1 MLKGLAETLQFTRG
15 LGFRLAALLSVAI
28 LPIGL
33 MSLIQTMYLSGEA
46 ERSAQTAIVGRTGTA
61 AAGER
66 ALLQSALG
74 TADALGPAVL
84 RDLENP
90 AACSAML
97 KSFVER
103 GATYVHAGFV
113 WLDGRTDCNSNG
125 QPRDLKGHAPYE
137 SFVANPTTMV
147 VATRDDSFGGVP
159 AVMVAQPLYRDR
171 ELLGYVSV
179 ALSQALLQ
187 STHSSIY
194 GSDGARTVTFNAN
207 GDILSADDGVIED
220 ISGALPRNETL
231 SSLIARAETT
241 FSDVTALGEQRVFSV
256 VSVVP
261 GLVYALG
268 SYSPT
273 EAGVQGYRVTKL
285 TAVLFA
291 VALWAVSLGV
301 AYYAVYRLVLRHVRE
316 LRGQM
321 RRFAVGDRA
330 APPRIMEDAPTE
342 IADVSRTF
350 HNMVRILNRDEAALE
365 AAIDDKTVLL
375 KEVHHRVKN
384 NLQLIA
390 SIISMQGRV
399 IEDYDAKR
407 VLRSVQDRVSSLA
420 SIYKNLY
427 QAEHLDS
434 VNADRLISEIVNQ
447 MMRASASPDH
457 RLEVEAD
464 IAPLVLQPDQAV
476 PLTLLTT
483 EAFTNAL
490 KYAGTPP
497 GHDKPWVR
505 IRLTRED
512 DSHARLEVANS
523 IGEQMPA
530 AESTGLGSQLI
541 EAFAMQLESEAD
553 IRMTETEFSLSLR
566 FHIEEIR
573 ALPVEERAV
582 VLTSAAREGARH

>member
-1 MLKGLAETLQFTRG
+1 MAGPAETFQFARG

-33 MSLIQTMYLSGEA
+33 MSLIQTLYLSGEA
-46 ERSAQTAIVGRTGTA
+46 ERSAETAIVGRTGAA

-66 ALLQSALG
+66 ALFQSALG

-84 RDLENP
+84 RDIGNP
-90 AACSAML
+90 EVCSQML

-103 GATYVHAGFV
+103 GATYVQAGFV
-113 WLDGRTDCNSNG
+113 QLDGTTLCNSGNT
-125 QPRDLKGHAPYE
+125 PRDLTGTPAYE
-137 SFVANPTTMV
+137 HFIANPTTMV
-147 VATRDDSFGGVP
+147 VPLESG
-159 AVMVAQPLYRDR
+159 AVSRQEVVIVGQPLYRER
-171 ELLGYVSV
+171 ELLGYVGVSV
-179 ALSQALLQ
+179 SKLLLQ

-194 GSDGARTVTFNAN
+194 GSNAAQTITFNSD
-207 GDILSADDGVIED
+207 GDILSADDEVAED
-220 ISGALPRNETL
+220 IIAALPRDQTL
-231 SSLIARAETT
+231 SSLISRSETT
-241 FSDVTALGEQRVFSV
+241 FTDITPSGEQRVFAV

-261 GLVYALG
+261 GLIYALG

-291 VALWAVSLGV
+291 VALWGVSLGV

-321 RRFAVGDRA
+321 RRFTVGDRA

-365 AAIDDKTVLL
+365 AALDDKTVLL

-399 IEDYDAKR
+399 IEDDDAKR
-407 VLRSVQDRVSSLA
+407 VLRSVQDRVAALA

-434 VNADRLISEIVNQ
+434 VNADRLMSEIINH
-447 MMRASASPDH
+447 MTRASVGPDR
-457 RLEVEAD
+457 RLD
-464 IAPLVLQPDQAV
+464 IETELAPLILPPDQAV
-476 PLTLLTT
+476 PLILLTT

-490 KYAGTPP
+490 KYAGTPA
-497 GHDKPWVR
+497 GHERPWARV
-505 IRLTRED
+505 RLTREGED
-512 DSHARLEVANS
+512 RARLEVANS
-523 IGEQMPA
+523 IGAQVQNLEG
-530 AESTGLGSQLI
+530 TGLGSQLI
-541 EAFAMQLESEAD
+541 EAFATQLET
-553 IRMTETEFSLSLR
+553 RTEITTTATEFVFSMPFR
-566 FHIEEIR
+566 IEEIR
-573 ALPVEERAV
+573 PLPLDDRAV
-582 VLTSAAREGARH
+582 VLTSAARDGARH

>member
-1 MLKGLAETLQFTRG
+1 MNLTETFQFAKG

-33 MSLIQTMYLSGEA
+33 MSLIQTLYLSGEA
-46 ERSAQTAIVGRTGTA
+46 ERSAETAIVGRTGAA

-66 ALLQSALG
+66 ALFQSALG
-74 TADALGPAVL
+74 TAHALGPAVL
-84 RDLENP
+84 RDIENP
-90 AACSAML
+90 EACSLML

-103 GATYVHAGFV
+103 GATYVYAGFV
-113 WLDGRTDCNSNG
+113 QLDGNTTCNSGGASRNLTG
-125 QPRDLKGHAPYE
+125 FEAYE
-137 SFVANPTTMV
+137 HFIANPTTMAVPMAKGAVSGQDV
-147 VATRDDSFGGVP
+147 VVVG
-159 AVMVAQPLYRDR
+159 QPLYRDR
-171 ELLGYVSV
+171 ELLGYVAVS
-179 ALSQALLQ
+179 LSQELLQ

-194 GSDGARTVTFNAN
+194 GSAGAQTITFNAD
-207 GDILSADDGVIED
+207 GEILSADDGVVED
-220 ISGALPRNETL
+220 IGGALPRDQTL
-231 SSLIARAETT
+231 KELISKAETT
-241 FSDVTALGEQRVFSV
+241 FTDITASGEQRVFAV

-261 GLVYALG
+261 GLIYALG

-291 VALWAVSLGV
+291 VSLWAVSLGV

-321 RRFAVGDRA
+321 RRFAVGDRS

-399 IEDYDAKR
+399 IEDDDAKR
-407 VLRSVQDRVSSLA
+407 TLRSVQDRVAALA

-434 VNADRLISEIVNQ
+434 VNADRLMSEIINQ
-447 MMRASASPDH
+447 MTRATIGPDR
-457 RLEVEAD
+457 RLDVETEL
-464 IAPLVLQPDQAV
+464 APLVLPPDQAV

-490 KYAGTPP
+490 KYAGIPA
-497 GHDKPWVR
+497 GHSRPWVR
-505 IRLTRED
+505 VKLTREGED
-512 DSHARLEVANS
+512 MARLEVANS
-523 IGEQMPA
+523 IGAQVVALEG
-530 AESTGLGSQLI
+530 TGLGSQLI
-541 EAFAMQLESEAD
+541 EAFATQLDTEATITATD
-553 IRMTETEFSLSLR
+553 KEYIFSMPFR
-566 FHIEEIR
+566 IEKILP
-573 ALPVEERAV
+573 LPVDDRTV
-582 VLTSAAREGARH
+582 VLTSAARDGARH

>member
-1 MLKGLAETLQFTRG
+1 MNLTETFQFAKG

-33 MSLIQTMYLSGEA
+33 MSLIQTLYLSGEA
-46 ERSAQTAIVGRTGTA
+46 ERSAETAIVGRTGAA

-66 ALLQSALG
+66 ALFQSALG

-84 RDLENP
+84 RDIENP
-90 AACSAML
+90 EACSLML

-103 GATYVHAGFV
+103 GATYVYAGFV
-113 WLDGRTDCNSNG
+113 QLDGNTTCNSGGASRNLTG
-125 QPRDLKGHAPYE
+125 FEAYE
-137 SFVANPTTMV
+137 HFIANPTTMAVPMAKGAVSGQDV
-147 VATRDDSFGGVP
+147 VVVG
-159 AVMVAQPLYRDR
+159 QPLYRDR
-171 ELLGYVSV
+171 ELLGYVAVS
-179 ALSQALLQ
+179 LSQELLQ

-194 GSDGARTVTFNAN
+194 GSAGAQTITFNAD
-207 GDILSADDGVIED
+207 GEILSADDGVVED
-220 ISGALPRNETL
+220 IGGALPRDQTL
-231 SSLIARAETT
+231 KELISKAETT
-241 FSDVTALGEQRVFSV
+241 FTDITASGEQRVFAV

-261 GLVYALG
+261 GLIYALG

-291 VALWAVSLGV
+291 VSLWAVSLGV

-321 RRFAVGDRA
+321 RRFAVGDRS

-399 IEDYDAKR
+399 IEDDDAKR
-407 VLRSVQDRVSSLA
+407 TLRSVQDRVAALA

-434 VNADRLISEIVNQ
+434 VNADRLMSEIINQ
-447 MMRASASPDH
+447 MTRATIGPDR
-457 RLEVEAD
+457 RLDVETEL
-464 IAPLVLQPDQAV
+464 APLVLPPDQAV

-490 KYAGTPP
+490 KYAGIPA
-497 GHDKPWVR
+497 GHSRPWVR
-505 IRLTRED
+505 VKLTREGED
-512 DSHARLEVANS
+512 MARLEVANS
-523 IGEQMPA
+523 IGAQVVALEG
-530 AESTGLGSQLI
+530 TGLGSQLI
-541 EAFAMQLESEAD
+541 EAFATQLDTEATITATD
-553 IRMTETEFSLSLR
+553 KEYIFSMPFR
-566 FHIEEIR
+566 IEKILP
-573 ALPVEERAV
+573 LPVDDRTV
-582 VLTSAAREGARH
+582 VLTSAARDGARH

>member
-1 MLKGLAETLQFTRG
+1 MNLTETFQFAKG

-33 MSLIQTMYLSGEA
+33 MSLIQTLYLSGEA
-46 ERSAQTAIVGRTGTA
+46 ERSAETAIVGRTGAA

-66 ALLQSALG
+66 ALFQSALG

-84 RDLENP
+84 RDIENP
-90 AACSAML
+90 EACSLML

-103 GATYVHAGFV
+103 GATYVYAGFV
-113 WLDGRTDCNSNG
+113 QLDGNTTCNSGGASRNLTG
-125 QPRDLKGHAPYE
+125 FEAYE
-137 SFVANPTTMV
+137 HFIANPTTMAVPMAKGAVSGQDV
-147 VATRDDSFGGVP
+147 VVVG
-159 AVMVAQPLYRDR
+159 QPLYRDR
-171 ELLGYVSV
+171 ELLGYVAVS
-179 ALSQALLQ
+179 LSQELLQ

-194 GSDGARTVTFNAN
+194 GSAGAQTITFNAD
-207 GDILSADDGVIED
+207 GEILSADDGVVED
-220 ISGALPRNETL
+220 IGGALPRDQTL
-231 SSLIARAETT
+231 KELISKAETT
-241 FSDVTALGEQRVFSV
+241 FTDITASGEQRVFAV

-261 GLVYALG
+261 GLIYALG

-291 VALWAVSLGV
+291 VSLWAVSLGV

-321 RRFAVGDRA
+321 RRFAVGDRS

-342 IADVSRTF
+342 IADLSRTF

-399 IEDYDAKR
+399 IEDDDAKR
-407 VLRSVQDRVSSLA
+407 TLRSVQDRVAALA

-434 VNADRLISEIVNQ
+434 VNADRLMSEIINQ
-447 MMRASASPDH
+447 MTRATIGPDR
-457 RLEVEAD
+457 RLDVETEL
-464 IAPLVLQPDQAV
+464 APLVLPPDQAV

-490 KYAGTPP
+490 KYAGIPA
-497 GHDKPWVR
+497 GHSRPWVR
-505 IRLTRED
+505 VKLTREGED
-512 DSHARLEVANS
+512 MARLEVANS
-523 IGEQMPA
+523 IGAQVVALEG
-530 AESTGLGSQLI
+530 TGLGSQLI
-541 EAFAMQLESEAD
+541 EAFATQLDTEATITATD
-553 IRMTETEFSLSLR
+553 KEYIFSMPFR
-566 FHIEEIR
+566 IEKILP
-573 ALPVEERAV
+573 LPVDDRTV
-582 VLTSAAREGARH
+582 VLTSAARDGARH

>member
-1 MLKGLAETLQFTRG
+1 MKLSETFQFARG

-33 MSLIQTMYLSGEA
+33 MSLIQTLYLSGEA
-46 ERSAQTAIVGRTGTA
+46 ERSAETAIVGRTGAA

-66 ALLQSALG
+66 ALFQGALG

-84 RDLENP
+84 RDIENP
-90 AACSAML
+90 ESCSLML

-103 GATYVHAGFV
+103 GATYVYAGYV
-113 WLDGRTDCNSNG
+113 QLDGTTFCNSGGELRNLAG
-125 QPRDLKGHAPYE
+125 YTAYE
-137 SFVANPTTMV
+137 HFIANPTTMV
-147 VATRDDSFGGVP
+147 VPMSRGAISQQEV
-159 AVMVAQPLYRDR
+159 VVVAQPLYRER
-171 ELLGYVSV
+171 ELLGYVAVS
-179 ALSQALLQ
+179 LSQELLQ

-194 GSDGARTVTFNAN
+194 GSTGAQTITFNAD
-207 GDILSADDGVIED
+207 GEILSADDGVAED
-220 ISGALPRNETL
+220 ISGALPRDETL
-231 SSLIARAETT
+231 KGLVSRAEST
-241 FSDVTALGEQRVFSV
+241 FTDITASGEQRVFAV

-261 GLVYALG
+261 GLIYALG
-268 SYSPT
+268 SYSLH

-291 VALWAVSLGV
+291 IALWAVSLGV

-316 LRGQM
+316 LRSQM
-321 RRFAVGDRA
+321 RRVAVGDRS

-399 IEDYDAKR
+399 IEDDDAKR
-407 VLRSVQDRVSSLA
+407 TLHSVQDRVAALA

-434 VNADRLISEIVNQ
+434 VNADRLMSEVISQ
-447 MMRASASPDH
+447 MTRAAIGPD
-457 RLEVEAD
+457 RRID
-464 IAPLVLQPDQAV
+464 IETELVPLVLQPDQAV
-476 PLTLLTT
+476 PLALLTT

-490 KYAGTPP
+490 KYAGSPD
-497 GHDKPWVR
+497 GHSRPWVR
-505 IRLTRED
+505 VRLTREGED
-512 DSHARLEVANS
+512 KARLEVANS
-523 IGEQMPA
+523 MGKQIDVPEG
-530 AESTGLGSQLI
+530 TGLGSQLI
-541 EAFAMQLESEAD
+541 EAFATQLETEAAITATD
-553 IRMTETEFSLSLR
+553 TEYVFSML
-566 FHIEEIR
+566 FQIEKI
-573 ALPVEERAV
+573 LPLAADDRTV
-582 VLTSAAREGARH
+582 VLTSAARDGARH

>member
-1 MLKGLAETLQFTRG
+1 MLRELAETLQFTKG

-46 ERSAQTAIVGRTGTA
+46 ERSAETAIVGRTGAA

-84 RDLENP
+84 RDIDDPE
-90 AACSAML
+90 ACSEML
-97 KSFVER
+97 RAFVER
-103 GATYVHAGFV
+103 GATYVYAGFTRI
-113 WLDGRTDCNSNG
+113 DGVSNCNSAGETRQLNG
-125 QPRDLKGHAPYE
+125 FAAYE
-137 SFVANPTTMV
+137 YFIANPTTMV
-147 VATRDDSFGGVP
+147 VPLRQG
-159 AVMVAQPLYRDR
+159 AVSGRSVVVVAQPLYRDR
-171 ELLGYVSV
+171 ELLGYV
-179 ALSQALLQ
+179 ALSLSQDLLH

-194 GSDGARTVTFNAN
+194 SSEGTRTITFNVE
-207 GDILSADDGVIED
+207 GDILSADDNVVQE

-231 SSLIARAETT
+231 RSLISRAETT
-241 FSDVTALGEQRVFSV
+241 FSDVTASGEQRVFAV

-268 SYSPT
+268 SFSPM

-316 LRGQM
+316 LRSQM

-330 APPRIMEDAPTE
+330 APPRIIKDAPTE

-365 AAIDDKTVLL
+365 AAIDEKTVLL

-399 IEDYDAKR
+399 ISDDDAKR
-407 VLRSVQDRVSSLA
+407 VLRSVQDRVASLA

-427 QAEHLDS
+427 QAEHLES
-434 VNADRLISEIVNQ
+434 VDADRLISEIINQ
-447 MMRASASPDH
+447 MTRASSSPDH
-457 RLEVEAD
+457 RLKVETD
-464 IAPLVLQPDQAV
+464 IEPLILQPDQAV
-476 PLTLLTT
+476 PLTLLTN

-490 KYAGTPP
+490 KYAGTPD
-497 GHDKPWVR
+497 GSGEAHVR
-505 IRLTRED
+505 VELKRVD
-512 DSHARLEVANS
+512 DDHARLEVTNS
-523 IGEQMPA
+523 IGTQDREMDG
-530 AESTGLGSQLI
+530 TGLGSQLI
-541 EAFAMQLESEAD
+541 EAFAEQLEGKAVTKATD
-553 IRMTETEFSLSLR
+553 TEFTLSLVFR
-566 FHIEEIR
+566 TEEIR
-573 ALPVEERAV
+573 PLPIEDRAV
-582 VLTSAAREGARH
+582 VLTSAARDGARH

>member
-1 MLKGLAETLQFTRG
+1 MSLAETFQFAKG

-33 MSLIQTMYLSGEA
+33 MSLIQTLYLSGEA
-46 ERSAQTAIVGRTGTA
+46 ERSAETAIVGRTGAA

-66 ALLQSALG
+66 ALFQGALG

-84 RDLENP
+84 RDLANP
-90 AACSAML
+90 EACSQML

-103 GATYVHAGFV
+103 GATYVYAGFV
-113 WLDGRTDCNSNG
+113 QLDGMTVCNSANTR
-125 QPRDLKGHAPYE
+125 RDLTGFEAYE
-137 SFVANPTTMV
+137 HFIANPTTMAVPMERGAISGQEV
-147 VATRDDSFGGVP
+147 VV
-159 AVMVAQPLYRDR
+159 VAQPLYRDR
-171 ELLGYVSV
+171 ELLGYVAVS
-179 ALSQALLQ
+179 LSQQLLH
-187 STHSSIY
+187 STHSQIY
-194 GSDGARTVTFNAN
+194 GSEGARTVTFNTD
-207 GDILSADDGVIED
+207 GEILSADEGVTEE
-220 ISGALPRNETL
+220 ISNILPRETTL
-231 SSLIARAETT
+231 KELISQAETT
-241 FSDVTALGEQRVFSV
+241 FTDTTARGEQRVFAV

-261 GLVYALG
+261 GLIYALG

-291 VALWAVSLGV
+291 IALWAVSLGV

-399 IEDYDAKR
+399 IEDEDAKR
-407 VLRSVQDRVSSLA
+407 TLRSVQDRVAALA

-434 VNADRLISEIVNQ
+434 VNADRLMSEIINQ
-447 MMRASASPDH
+447 MARASIGPD
-457 RLEVEAD
+457 RRVD
-464 IAPLVLQPDQAV
+464 IETELAPLVLPPDQAV
-476 PLTLLTT
+476 PLTLLMT

-490 KYAGTPP
+490 KYAGIPE
-497 GHDKPWVR
+497 GHSRPWVR
-505 IRLTRED
+505 VNLTRHD
-512 DSHARLEVANS
+512 GDMARLEVANS
-523 IGEQMPA
+523 IGEQM
-530 AESTGLGSQLI
+530 EGIEGTGLGSQLI
-541 EAFAMQLESEAD
+541 EAFAMQLETEAK
-553 IRMTETEFSLSLR
+553 ITATEKEYVFEMV
-566 FHIEEIR
+566 FHIEKIMPLL
-573 ALPVEERAV
+573 ADDQTV
-582 VLTSAAREGARH
+582 VLTSAARDGARH